1 VETASL
7 MVLVVEDDPDL
18 AALEAELLEEHGHRV
33 EVARNGREAL
43 AVIERATPDLILL
56 DMRMPVMNGREFADE
71 YRRRQRSPA
80 PIVVVTAAASA
91 MSTPI
96 RTPIGNVKMSMSGNV
111 ERKRMPMVDQDP
123 GWRTTRSIRRTSCG
137 TKNTNVNMPKP
148 RKAWENSWRQM
159 YRSIRRIVQRR
170 HSSTL
175 AMRGSEPRPFA
186 VIFGAQPGGSNMEAA
201 PR

>member
-1 VETASL
+1 METASL

-80 PIVVVTAAASA
+80 PIVVVTAADDA
-91 MSTPI
+91 
-96 RTPIGNVKMSMSGNV
+96 
-111 ERKRMPMVDQDP
+111 
-123 GWRTTRSIRRTSCG
+123 
-137 TKNTNVNMPKP
+137 
-148 RKAWENSWRQM
+148 
-159 YRSIRRIVQRR
+159 QRR
-170 HSSTL
+170 AAEVGASGWIAKPFDPDALVDSVTRL
-175 AMRGSEPRPFA
+175 LPPRP
-186 VIFGAQPGGSNMEAA
+186 AQLDGDTAAREAGRTA
-201 PR
+201 PPTNARRP